1 MKRTK
6 KEINEAFNL
15 LHAIDLIISMQKNSR
30 IFNNGL
36 DTLYA
41 AVQEIEEIK
50 EITKE
55 ETI

>member
-15 LHAIDLIISMQKNSR
+15 LQTINLIISIQGNGR
-30 IFNNGL
+30 IFNSGL

-41 AVQEIEEIK
+41 AVQEIEEI
-50 EITKE
+50 E
-55 ETI
+55 EEKV